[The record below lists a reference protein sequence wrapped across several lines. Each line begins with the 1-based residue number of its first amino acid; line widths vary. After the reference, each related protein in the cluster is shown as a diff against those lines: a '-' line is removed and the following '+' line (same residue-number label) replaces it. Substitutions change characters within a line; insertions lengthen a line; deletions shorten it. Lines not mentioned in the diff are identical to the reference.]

1 MFLKEQRL
9 VQVKIGRTKTC
20 KTGAG
25 VVVEISDTTHPLSAY
40 KLLRRLFRARGLAT
54 RPSEYVFCMVR
65 AGALTPY
72 TPSSKDAFRKLV
84 KASVAAVGQD
94 PSRFSS
100 HSARAGGATDLFAV
114 NVPYPVIILQV

>member
-1 MFLKEQRL
+1 MRASDFVFLKEQRL

-54 RPSEYVFCMVR
+54 RGR
-65 AGALTPY
+65 
-72 TPSSKDAFRKLV
+72 FR
-84 KASVAAVGQD
+84 G
-94 PSRFSS
+94 
-100 HSARAGGATDLFAV
+100 
-114 NVPYPVIILQV
+114 